1 MKIYP
6 VQIENEELWKEV
18 KKRCLDVGMTPRDVI
33 MELLRAW
40 VEGAVNIDRGTEST
54 DVKNIILEKPVRT
67 PVRDFRKHPR
77 KFIKREGGSEE

>member
-40 VEGAVNIDRGTEST
+40 VEGAVNIDRGTES
-54 DVKNIILEKPVRT
+54 VIKKIIPEKPVRT
-67 PVRDFRKHPR
+67 PGRDFRKYPR
-77 KFIKREGGSEE
+77 KSLRREEGSKE